1 MTLFV
6 GIVEQSGY
14 VADGGNEGMAR
25 RVSSITGAHHTAKPR
40 LWQGDGL
47 VLAQVQR
54 VATLEDRRER
64 LPASFAGGRS
74 VLAFDGRIDN
84 RDDLI
89 AALGLGTESSG
100 LPDGGLVMAA
110 LERWGEG
117 ACARLIGDFAF
128 AAWDR
133 ERRRLFLACDAV
145 GGRTIYHHATPHGIV
160 FATSVNAVQALI
172 DRPREVDPRSAAHLL
187 LNRHIPSGATMYRG
201 TGRLPAAGWLV
212 WTENGIEGGR
222 YWRPDWTRRIRY
234 RRDEE
239 YVEAARELL
248 DRVVAA
254 QLRAAGPVVCH
265 LSGGLDSTAV
275 ASTAARLV
283 APAALHTVTVVPD
296 PGAPLPPARERLVYD
311 EWPLAEAVARRY
323 PNMIAHRTPA
333 GGLTAD
339 EIDPTRL
346 FWAFGLPLRNLAN
359 FACFTPSFQKVRELG
374 GNVVLSG
381 LSGNMTLSWRS
392 GALLADLAVSG
403 NVPELMR
410 QIHGI
415 WRNGESVSQRLR
427 QELIAPLLAPRIQR
441 AIQRLRGRKPE
452 QWKDFSVI
460 NPSFAAEIGADDIFD
475 SKRFV
480 SDAPTPDTRLR
491 HKFLERTWAQRPILA
506 ALPRVNG
513 LEQRDPLGDRRLVEF
528 CLAIP
533 PEQWQRDGV
542 PRSFARRVLADRL
555 PVEVVDSRAHGRQ
568 AAQWFHRLTLRRDD
582 LVAEIDRLDASPL
595 ASRIMDLPRL
605 RAIASDWPADAREA
619 DRRTPELLGGFGRG
633 LHIGQFLRW
642 VEGGNG

>member
-1 MTLFV
+1 VSFFV
-6 GIVEQSGY
+6 GIVDRSGE
-14 VADGGNEGMAR
+14 AIAEGTAR
-25 RVSSITGAHHTAKPR
+25 RLSVIAATHGTAKPR
-40 LWQGDGL
+40 LWQGEGL
-47 VLAQVQR
+47 VLAHTQGIV
-54 VATLEDRRER
+54 TPEDRRER
-64 LPASFAGGRS
+64 LPGCFAGGRS
-74 VLAFDGRIDN
+74 VFVFDGRIDN

-89 AALGLGTESSG
+89 AELGLGSAPSG
-100 LPDGGLVMAA
+100 LPDSRLVMTA
-110 LERWGEG
+110 LERWGED
-117 ACARLIGDFAF
+117 ASARLLGDFAF
-128 AAWDR
+128 AAWDH
-133 ERRRLFLACDAV
+133 ERQRLFLACDAV
-145 GGRTIYHHATPHGIV
+145 GGRTIYHHTTPHGIV

-172 DRPREVDPRSAAHLL
+172 DGPREVDLRSVAHLL
-187 LNRHIPSGATMYRG
+187 LNRHIPSGATMYCG

-212 WTENGIEGGR
+212 WTENGVQGGR
-222 YWRPDWTRRIRY
+222 YWRPDWNRRIRY
-234 RRDEE
+234 QSDEE

-296 PGAPLPPARERLVYD
+296 PSAPLPPPQKGLIYD

-323 PNMIAHRTPA
+323 PNMVAHRTPA

-339 EIDPTRL
+339 EIDPMRL
-346 FWAFGLPLRNLAN
+346 FWAFGLPIRNLPN
-359 FACFTPSFQKVRELG
+359 YGCFMPSVQKVRELG

-381 LSGNMTLSWRS
+381 LSGNMTLSWRCN
-392 GALLADLAVSG
+392 ALLADLAVSG

-415 WRNGESVSQRLR
+415 WRNGESVSRRLR
-427 QELIAPLLAPRIQR
+427 QELIAPLLPPGIQR
-441 AIQRLRGRKPE
+441 AIQRLRGRKPDRWE
-452 QWKDFSVI
+452 DFSVI
-460 NPSFAAEIGADDIFD
+460 APSFAAEIGADDIFD

-491 HKFLERTWAQRPILA
+491 HKFLERTWAQRPMLA

-533 PEQWQRDGV
+533 PELWQRDGV
-542 PRSFARRVLADRL
+542 PRSFARRVFADRL
-555 PVEVVDSRAHGRQ
+555 PTDVVDSREHGRQ

-582 LVAEIDRLDASPL
+582 LVAEIDRLEASPL

-605 RAIASDWPADAREA
+605 RAIASNWPADTQEA

>member
-1 MTLFV
+1 MLAHTQ
-6 GIVEQSGY
+6 GIV
-14 VADGGNEGMAR
+14 
-25 RVSSITGAHHTAKPR
+25 TP
-40 LWQGDGL
+40 
-47 VLAQVQR
+47 
-54 VATLEDRRER
+54 EDRRER
-64 LPASFAGGRS
+64 LPGCFAGGRS
-74 VLAFDGRIDN
+74 VFVFDGRIDN

-89 AALGLGTESSG
+89 AELGLGSAPSG
-100 LPDGGLVMAA
+100 LPDSRLVMTA
-110 LERWGEG
+110 LERWGED
-117 ACARLIGDFAF
+117 ASARLLGDFAF
-128 AAWDR
+128 AAWDH
-133 ERRRLFLACDAV
+133 ERQRLFLACDAV
-145 GGRTIYHHATPHGIV
+145 GGRTIYHHTTPHGIV

-172 DRPREVDPRSAAHLL
+172 DGPREVDLRSVAHLL
-187 LNRHIPSGATMYRG
+187 LNRHIPSGATMYCG

-212 WTENGIEGGR
+212 WTENGVQGGR
-222 YWRPDWTRRIRY
+222 YWRPDWNRRIRY
-234 RRDEE
+234 QSDEE

-296 PGAPLPPARERLVYD
+296 PSAPLPPPQKGLIYD

-323 PNMIAHRTPA
+323 PNMVAHRTPA

-339 EIDPTRL
+339 EIDPMRL
-346 FWAFGLPLRNLAN
+346 FWAFGLPIRNLPN
-359 FACFTPSFQKVRELG
+359 YGCFMPSVQKVRELG

-381 LSGNMTLSWRS
+381 LSGNMTLSWRCN
-392 GALLADLAVSG
+392 ALLADLAVSG

-415 WRNGESVSQRLR
+415 WRNGESVSRRLR
-427 QELIAPLLAPRIQR
+427 QELIAPLLPPGIQR
-441 AIQRLRGRKPE
+441 AIQRLRGRKPDRWE
-452 QWKDFSVI
+452 DFSVI
-460 NPSFAAEIGADDIFD
+460 APSFAAEIGADDIFD

-491 HKFLERTWAQRPILA
+491 HKFLERTWAQRPMLA

-533 PEQWQRDGV
+533 PELWQRDGV
-542 PRSFARRVLADRL
+542 PRSFARRVFADRL
-555 PVEVVDSRAHGRQ
+555 PTDVVDSREHGRQ

-582 LVAEIDRLDASPL
+582 LVAEIDRLEASPL

-605 RAIASDWPADAREA
+605 RAIASNWPADTQEA